1 MYAILYVVAFLVT
14 LIIFSTTR
22 LESKKKIV
30 VVGIIF
36 GLFALMMTP
45 RDGSTLDIVRYYNDL
60 NTIRMFRANSSIS
73 NTISYI
79 SSMGSSNIA
88 GMENGSTYGS
98 VPVMVGVMLLC
109 SYFSNHWLLFIT
121 GFMDVF
127 CVMLLINKVANQHND
142 RKPLLVGSALFL
154 SLFIFIAAISGI
166 RTNIVGTIFSVTYY
180 YLLDDLNWRKTRI
193 FLIISVAI
201 TLIHPFA
208 LALVCIALL
217 VRIFQKNKYSTLIIG
232 ALMLGFSTFQVYLL
246 SIVSKLSFIPFF
258 ASISYKSTQYIGDT
272 ATIVAGS
279 KAQIFRSL
287 VRLAVFVGIFIVSK
301 YAVRESKIP
310 KSYQRMVGIFICFT
324 VGAITSQVI
333 FSRSVTILLLLMVP
347 YLAEIPYWNV
357 RENHVYK
364 LGTALFLVFIFGF
377 ALVSLADNLRA
388 GVTYC
393 YMSF

>member
-1 MYAILYVVAFLVT
+1 
-14 LIIFSTTR
+14 
-22 LESKKKIV
+22 
-30 VVGIIF
+30 
-36 GLFALMMTP
+36 MMTP

-73 NTISYI
+73 NIISYI

-208 LALVCIALL
+208 LVLVCIALL
-217 VRIFQKNKYSTLIIG
+217 VMIFQKNKYSTLIIG

-246 SIVSKLSFIPFF
+246 SIISKLSFIPFLPLYH
-258 ASISYKSTQYIGDT
+258 ISPPST
-272 ATIVAGS
+272 
-279 KAQIFRSL
+279 
-287 VRLAVFVGIFIVSK
+287 
-301 YAVRESKIP
+301 
-310 KSYQRMVGIFICFT
+310 
-324 VGAITSQVI
+324 
-333 FSRSVTILLLLMVP
+333 
-347 YLAEIPYWNV
+347 
-357 RENHVYK
+357 
-364 LGTALFLVFIFGF
+364 
-377 ALVSLADNLRA
+377 
-388 GVTYC
+388 
-393 YMSF
+393 